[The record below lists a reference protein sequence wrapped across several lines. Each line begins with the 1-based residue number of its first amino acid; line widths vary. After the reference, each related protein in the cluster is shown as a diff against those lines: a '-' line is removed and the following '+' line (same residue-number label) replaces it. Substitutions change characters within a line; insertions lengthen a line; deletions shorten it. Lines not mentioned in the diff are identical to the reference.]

1 MRVGGPAVH
10 SLSSATL
17 GINCVEAYQLLN
29 NNLVFKCAK
38 PSLVTVEAFLWKDS
52 CLFTQ
57 CIQADDQETH
67 VDGFGTF

>member
-10 SLSSATL
+10 ALSSTTL
-17 GINCVEAYQLLN
+17 VWTVYQLLN

-67 VDGFGTF
+67 TDGFGTF